1 MGYEYALH
9 THTTVSQRVECV
21 GQGMQCT
28 RNVDPFIRRHH
39 TMSDTEVAALEPQT
53 NGGPKRG
60 RGRPKKDP
68 NAPPK
73 ASQ

>member
-1 MGYEYALH
+1 
-9 THTTVSQRVECV
+9 
-21 GQGMQCT
+21 
-28 RNVDPFIRRHH
+28 
-39 TMSDTEVAALEPQT
+39 MSDTEVAALEPQT